1 MMIKNVLIGLLILWN
16 LVVFGLYTEDKRR
29 AKRGLWRISEKTLL
43 FSAFMFG
50 GIGAII
56 SAHICHHKTRKWYF
70 QVVWWLGVI
79 LDILVIVFILK
90 K

>member
-29 AKRGLWRISEKTLL
+29 TKRGLWRISEKTLL
-43 FSAFMFG
+43 FSSFMFG

>member
-1 MMIKNVLIGLLILWN
+1 MMIKNVLTGLLILWN

-29 AKRGLWRISEKTLL
+29 TKRGLWRISEKTLL
-43 FSAFMFG
+43 FSSFMFG

>member
-1 MMIKNVLIGLLILWN
+1 MIKNVLIGLLILWN

-29 AKRGLWRISEKTLL
+29 TKRGLWRISEKTLL
-43 FSAFMFG
+43 FSSFMFG